1 MNTDRTTIKNPR
13 NSDYY
18 AEARDAIMDLCPF
31 YCPAHKGG
39 IVRENVFKDC
49 LQELRLREEVIQEKL
64 DAALKEIETLRVN
77 FTKMDEPRYSG
88 NPMMDAV
95 LGTVNPEF
103 REWVRSI
110 PPTYWS
116 RYDLSAARIGWEA
129 AYDNLHRK

>member
-1 MNTDRTTIKNPR
+1 MNTNDPR
-13 NSDYY
+13 NLEYN
-18 AEARDAIMDLCPF
+18 AAMRDALMDQCPF
-31 YCPAHKGG
+31 YHPSHKGS
-39 IVRENVFKDC
+39 VVCESVFKDC
-49 LQELRLREEVIQEKL
+49 LQELRLREEVLHEKL

-103 REWVRSI
+103 REWVGSL